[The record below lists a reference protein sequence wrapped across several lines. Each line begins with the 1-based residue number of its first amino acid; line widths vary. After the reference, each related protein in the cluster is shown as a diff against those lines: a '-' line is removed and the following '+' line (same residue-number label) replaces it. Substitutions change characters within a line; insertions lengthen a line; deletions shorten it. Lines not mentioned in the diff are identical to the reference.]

1 MSTADLPR
9 ARTSYAELSGWRIV
23 DIPVSA
29 GHPGQ
34 TAGQAGYSVAAKNDV
49 AVAGITSRR
58 PGARV
63 IIADWATYLAVD
75 NVDEAVRR
83 VGEYGGTVT
92 MEPVDAID
100 TPGTWTGGGGGATAR
115 CRLMRGQFLPR
126 WPTSRT
132 RADRVVERD
141 ELRRALRVL
150 SPHQRAVLVLRY
162 YAGPDDDAIAAHLG
176 CRVGSVRTHAS
187 RSLARLRGAMHL
199 LTNRLTGRPTGRP
212 EES

>member
-1 MSTADLPR
+1 MMLGTKSPPKRGNWCCGQRGSGIARPAGTGLSGNRFQNHQRGRTARAGRPSRPPKPLRPVAVWVELSTADLPR

-83 VGEYGGTVT
+83 VGEYGGTAT

-100 TPGTWTGGGGGATAR
+100 TARIATI
-115 CRLMRGQFLPR
+115 L
-126 WPTSRT
+126 
-132 RADRVVERD
+132 D
-141 ELRRALRVL
+141 
-150 SPHQRAVLVLRY
+150 
-162 YAGPDDDAIAAHLG
+162 
-176 CRVGSVRTHAS
+176 
-187 RSLARLRGAMHL
+187 
-199 LTNRLTGRPTGRP
+199 PTGARSSRARP
-212 EES
+212 LLVT